1 MMFTP
6 VAYETSPAVLMT
18 LQFGRR
24 QFVVYSFYPTSRQL
38 GATSLSKDITCR
50 ISEAMKINKLGLI
63 PIKI

>member
-6 VAYETSPAVLMT
+6 VSYETSPAVLMT
-18 LQFGRR
+18 LQFRRR
-24 QFVVYSFYPTSRQL
+24 QFVVYSCPTSRQL

-50 ISEAMKINKLGLI
+50 ISEAVKINKRGLI